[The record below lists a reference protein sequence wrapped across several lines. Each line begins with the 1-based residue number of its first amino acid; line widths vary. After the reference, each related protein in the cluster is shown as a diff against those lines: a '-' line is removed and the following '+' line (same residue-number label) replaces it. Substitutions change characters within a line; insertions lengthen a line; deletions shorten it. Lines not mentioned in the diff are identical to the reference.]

1 MKKFLFF
8 FLIDLKGA
16 IDEFKQK
23 PFYSLF
29 STFGI
34 MIALISLIVMICVG
48 QSMKKE
54 SLKRVEKE
62 GKNLIII
69 KGLKNSKKLKE
80 ENFKTIK
87 NIVKNSGLISR
98 VIRIKDSIY
107 LKGEKLKIDL
117 IKSDETFVKIKRLR
131 VIKGRTLLK
140 SDVEKSKRVLLISSD
155 IYKRFSINVGD
166 SLVVGN
172 KAFLVIGVL
181 EEVENVAIIPFCF
194 RSGLEIDSVLISLFS
209 SKNIISFS
217 KSLEGRGFEIVVPYK
232 MLEKENETIKVF
244 NVVLGSVAFMSL
256 LSGGVSVMNVVLL
269 NIAEQTR
276 QIGLKLAIGATRGR
290 IVQFYLI
297 YTTLLTL
304 SASLFAWFVS
314 LIILFLI
321 SYVLKIEIEFFL
333 SPFLVGLAI
342 SFFSGVLFGIYPA
355 LKAGSMDPVKALK
368 ESTIN
373 KPN

>member
-1 MKKFLFF
+1 MKKLLFF

-16 IDEFKQK
+16 IEEFKK
-23 PFYSLF
+23 RLFYSLF

-48 QSMKKE
+48 QSMKQE

-69 KGLKNSKKLKE
+69 KSSKNSKELKE
-80 ENFKTIK
+80 EDFKLVK
-87 NIVKNSGLISR
+87 NIVKNSGLVSR
-98 VIRIKDSIY
+98 VVETKDSIY
-107 LKGEKLKIDL
+107 LKDVKLKIDL
-117 IKSDETFVKIKRLR
+117 IKSDETLVKIRGLK

-140 SDVEKSKRVLLISSD
+140 NDIEKSKRALLISSN
-155 IYKRFSINVGD
+155 IYKRFSVDIGD
-166 SLVVGN
+166 SLVVG
-172 KAFLVIGVL
+172 KDVFLVVGVL
-181 EEVENVAIIPFCF
+181 DRVKNLAIIPYDF
-194 RSGLEIDSVLISLFS
+194 RRDLKIDRIVISLYS

-217 KSLEGRGFEIVVPYK
+217 KSLESRGFEVVVPYR
-232 MLEKENETIKVF
+232 MLEKENETIRVF

-276 QIGLKLAIGATRGR
+276 QIGLKLAIGATKGR

-304 SASLFAWFVS
+304 SASLFAWFFSFV
-314 LIILFLI
+314 ILFLI
-321 SYVLKIEIEFFL
+321 SYILKVEIEFFL
-333 SPFLVGLAI
+333 SSFLVGLVV
-342 SFFSGVLFGIYPA
+342 SLVSGVLFGIYPA
-355 LKAGSMDPVKALK
+355 LKASSIDPVEALK
-368 ESTIN
+368 EY
-373 KPN
+373 